1 MNNQQAVVQPAQVVA
16 PAGALP
22 ADAPLA
28 GAPLNEVAVVA
39 VEVPHAPAKPAP
51 LGAPAPADALPA
63 DAPLAGAPLVEVAV
77 VTIEVPPAPAKPAP
91 LGAPAPPGGPPAAL
105 VVAKPAAKPA
115 APVNRQITVHYANI
129 EFDITVNGNTRYR
142 DLRAR
147 ILENPDSANL
157 HNLRNLQGC
166 IIEYHPAA
174 VNAAVANAN
183 ALIPAGT
190 EHIYITEPSGKY

>member
-28 GAPLNEVAVVA
+28 GAPLVEVAVVA
-39 VEVPHAPAKPAP
+39 
-51 LGAPAPADALPA
+51 
-63 DAPLAGAPLVEVAV
+63 
-77 VTIEVPPAPAKPAP
+77 IEVPPAPAKPAP
-91 LGAPAPPGGPPAAL
+91 LGAPAPPGGPPVGAL

-115 APVNRQITVHYANI
+115 PLVPRQITVHYANI
-129 EFDITVNGNTRYR
+129 NFYFAVNGNIRYE
-142 DLRAR
+142 DLRER
-147 ILENPDSANL
+147 ILQSPLSVSL

-166 IIEYHPAA
+166 VIEYRPAA
-174 VNAAVANAN
+174 VNAALANSTD
-183 ALIPAGT
+183 LIPAGT